1 MSNLLAVEAKLE
13 AESKAFQAIQKELSK
28 VIETRQ
34 RLESQQ
40 QENELVNKEF
50 EHLDNESNI
59 YKLIGPVLVKQE
71 RTEAVT
77 NVKNRLNLISSEIKR
92 VEAQLADLTKKSE
105 AKKQEIAKLQM
116 EYQQLAAAAKK

>member
-1 MSNLLAVEAKLE
+1 MSSLSTVEAKLE
-13 AESKAFQAIQKELSK
+13 AESKAFQIIQKELSQ

-50 EHLDNESNI
+50 EHLDDESSI

-71 RTEAVT
+71 RGEAVT
-77 NVKNRLNLISSEIKR
+77 NVKNRLNLITSEIER
-92 VEAQLADLTKKSE
+92 VEKQLTELTKKSE
-105 AKKQEIAKLQM
+105 LKKQEIAKLQM
-116 EYQQLAAAAKK
+116 EYQQFLAAKK

>member
-71 RTEAVT
+71 RAEAVT

-92 VEAQLADLTKKSE
+92 VEAQLTDLTKKSE

>member
-1 MSNLLAVEAKLE
+1 MNATSIVKIALFFFFLMSNLLAVEAKLE

-71 RTEAVT
+71 RAEAVT
-77 NVKNRLNLISSEIKR
+77 NVKNRLNLNF
-92 VEAQLADLTKKSE
+92 
-105 AKKQEIAKLQM
+105 
-116 EYQQLAAAAKK
+116 